1 VGIIM
6 VKILAPGYY
15 ARQDI
20 RTPVRM
26 ALWTLAATQLM
37 NLAFV
42 VPLKHAGLALAI
54 GLGGCINAALLFRG
68 LRRTGVYRPEAGWAK
83 FTCKLLAALIC
94 MGAVLWWSAGEFVW
108 WTTAATLE
116 RVVRLGVIVLFGAV
130 VYFLA
135 LWLLGFRV
143 ADFSRR
149 T

>member
-1 VGIIM
+1 
-6 VKILAPGYY
+6 
-15 ARQDI
+15 
-20 RTPVRM
+20 
-26 ALWTLAATQLM
+26 
-37 NLAFV
+37 
-42 VPLKHAGLALAI
+42 
-54 GLGGCINAALLFRG
+54 
-68 LRRTGVYRPEAGWAK
+68 
-83 FTCKLLAALIC
+83 
-94 MGAVLWWSAGEFVW
+94 LWWSAGEFVW